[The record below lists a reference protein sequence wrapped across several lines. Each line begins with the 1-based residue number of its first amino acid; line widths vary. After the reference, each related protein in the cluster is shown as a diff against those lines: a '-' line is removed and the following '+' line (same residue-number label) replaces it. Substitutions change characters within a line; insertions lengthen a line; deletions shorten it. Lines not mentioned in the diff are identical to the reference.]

1 LAIGTN
7 YNAPAALD
15 LSIQL
20 CTIAFPQFRCAGPEN
35 LAAQGG
41 GWKAG
46 RRLIPIEKTLIAAD
60 ARE

>member
-1 LAIGTN
+1 V
-7 YNAPAALD
+7 YNC
-15 LSIQL
+15 LSAVSL
-20 CTIAFPQFRCAGPEN
+20 RAGPEN